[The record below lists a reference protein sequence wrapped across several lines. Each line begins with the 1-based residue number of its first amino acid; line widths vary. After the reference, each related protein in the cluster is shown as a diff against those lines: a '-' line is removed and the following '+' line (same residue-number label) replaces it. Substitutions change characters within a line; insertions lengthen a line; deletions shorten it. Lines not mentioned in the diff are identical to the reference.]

1 MPNFSQS
8 LAQYSQAVANRKTRR
23 EIKKQQEEAAAAA
36 RSAQNARS
44 NRGFMGTLGGAAAAV
59 GVGATTGWNPATMA
73 MAYQAGSALGSG
85 VNSIV
90 KPYNQQEVRGMPYT
104 QASGWETFNQVAP
117 AVGSAYG
124 AYQTAQQQQQQSDY
138 NNQLNNLLKMHQ
150 IMDMNPA
157 ATTGM
162 INQLNSD
169 HTKKYELDGKQPYMF
184 DMGATSGVSA
194 DQFNYKQTM
203 SNMSAAE
210 NDAITNGNL
219 EWFEQ
224 NKDHEYFNRAGKDF
238 ETSLKYAA
246 QNNKANLAEAERKT
260 DAANRAEEKH
270 NMAVT
275 EYTQSQ
281 ADRMIEPFVESIKLA
296 NNEKEVLRLSENLDE
311 EFSNNK
317 NWTQNQKAL
326 LSNQLSAKY
335 HDVVVKPKQETY
347 GKELEKM
354 VKNINSQTSPT
365 VKDEF
370 IKIGKLA
377 GLSNDEIEGI
387 WVAGHNE
394 AGAARDESFLTK
406 IKNLDLWNVD
416 IMGKEIRRDP
426 EVVRQQISYI
436 WRVTGASRGALD
448 QAYDAV
454 GVLKNAQ
461 VGGGGYGADVPD
473 KATTTNMGN
482 GAIMALPQEFDITAA
497 SKDSNPR
504 LERNYIP
511 NKIEA
516 RQSPTYKPDFNN
528 SKPVTSQQNQ
538 QPTINRQ
545 QWEEMNNPASLPTE
559 DGPPAAQR
567 TEGSPAAVAQ
577 ETAIKTGTSGP
588 PADEDT
594 DELTGTPYSDKT
606 ATAPAQEYKAT
617 LSEIAQKN
625 RAKTSSN
632 SNTKKKSDGTVTNFR
647 TDAMNEVL
655 GVLKE
660 WQGLEQ
666 KWGGQ

>member
-1 MPNFSQS
+1 
-8 LAQYSQAVANRKTRR
+8 
-23 EIKKQQEEAAAAA
+23 
-36 RSAQNARS
+36 
-44 NRGFMGTLGGAAAAV
+44 MGTLGGAAAAI
-59 GVGATTGWNPATMA
+59 GVGATGGWNPATMA

-184 DMGATSGVSA
+184 DMGATSGVST

-238 ETSLKYAA
+238 ETSLKYAT
-246 QNNKANLAEAERKT
+246 QNNKANLAEAERKADT
-260 DAANRAEEKH
+260 ANRAAEKH
-270 NMAVT
+270 DMAVT

-281 ADRMIEPFVESIKLA
+281 ADRMIEPFAESIKSA
-296 NNEKEVLRLSENLDE
+296 NNEEDLLRLSKNLDE
-311 EFSNNK
+311 EFSKNE

-511 NKIEA
+511 NEIES
-516 RQSPTYKPDFNN
+516 RQSPKYKPDFND

-538 QPTINRQ
+538 QNQQPIINRQ

-559 DGPPAAQR
+559 DGPPADIRQR
-567 TEGSPAAVAQ
+567 KVEGGPAAVAQ

-594 DELTGTPYSDKT
+594 DELTGNPYAQGTATDQQYAAALKDILDKSKAKTTEEKRMLNPMERNRKNNPPQLYHGNTITPY
-606 ATAPAQEYKAT
+606 
-617 LSEIAQKN
+617 
-625 RAKTSSN
+625 
-632 SNTKKKSDGTVTNFR
+632 R
-647 TDAMNEVL
+647 TDAMNEL
-655 GVLKE
+655 HGVLEK
-660 WQGLEQ
+660 WQGLGQ
-666 KWGGQ
+666 RWGGQ